1 MEALILSGPLS
12 DSQRYIRAQWDEH
25 EGNLGSLPP
34 FVQQRIHHLE
44 KQQRYDSPEY
54 EAINAVLTTFFTV
67 RTAPGPDCF
76 VASAKGL
83 NKAIYVGMQGASE
96 FTMSGVLGHFNV
108 TARLHEIKVPV
119 LLTSGRFDTMR
130 PSVVRVMQQEMQK
143 AEWKMFPH
151 SGHISMIDDADE
163 NLQVVVDFLS
173 RVHEAHEK
181 QQAFVP
187 KDWDETV
194 PIGLANRDGW
204 RSDFKLSTAV
214 ALMIVAISS
223 FAAGMLLGR
232 SKARADEYVRML

>member
-1 MEALILSGPLS
+1 MVFMP
-12 DSQRYIRAQWDEH
+12 R
-25 EGNLGSLPP
+25 
-34 FVQQRIHHLE
+34 
-44 KQQRYDSPEY
+44 
-54 EAINAVLTTFFTV
+54 
-67 RTAPGPDCF
+67 
-76 VASAKGL
+76 
-83 NKAIYVGMQGASE
+83 
-96 FTMSGVLGHFNV
+96 
-108 TARLHEIKVPV
+108 
-119 LLTSGRFDTMR
+119 
-130 PSVVRVMQQEMQK
+130 
-143 AEWKMFPH
+143 FPH

-204 RSDFKLSTAV
+204 RSDFKLSTGV

>member
-1 MEALILSGPLS
+1 MVFMP
-12 DSQRYIRAQWDEH
+12 R
-25 EGNLGSLPP
+25 
-34 FVQQRIHHLE
+34 
-44 KQQRYDSPEY
+44 
-54 EAINAVLTTFFTV
+54 
-67 RTAPGPDCF
+67 
-76 VASAKGL
+76 
-83 NKAIYVGMQGASE
+83 
-96 FTMSGVLGHFNV
+96 
-108 TARLHEIKVPV
+108 
-119 LLTSGRFDTMR
+119 
-130 PSVVRVMQQEMQK
+130 
-143 AEWKMFPH
+143 FPH

-204 RSDFKLSTAV
+204 RSDFKLSTGV

-232 SKARADEYVRML
+232 SKARADEYVRMLWRWRGKKVASRNAATCSKQSVVLGFKNGSSVILGGHSILSCLGIRFLFQQSYKEVVTLVPELLAVCPRWISSHNPLL

>member
-1 MEALILSGPLS
+1 MDLFGSEFQKLRCISLLRRMFECQDGILHLWVYIVHLHALALVQILSEFFPRPLPS
-12 DSQRYIRAQWDEH
+12 
-25 EGNLGSLPP
+25 
-34 FVQQRIHHLE
+34 
-44 KQQRYDSPEY
+44 
-54 EAINAVLTTFFTV
+54 
-67 RTAPGPDCF
+67 
-76 VASAKGL
+76 
-83 NKAIYVGMQGASE
+83 NKAPNLPMVFM
-96 FTMSGVLGHFNV
+96 L
-108 TARLHEIKVPV
+108 R
-119 LLTSGRFDTMR
+119 
-130 PSVVRVMQQEMQK
+130 
-143 AEWKMFPH
+143 FPH

-173 RVHEAHEK
+173 RAHEAHQK

-204 RSDFKLSTAV
+204 RSDLKLSTAV